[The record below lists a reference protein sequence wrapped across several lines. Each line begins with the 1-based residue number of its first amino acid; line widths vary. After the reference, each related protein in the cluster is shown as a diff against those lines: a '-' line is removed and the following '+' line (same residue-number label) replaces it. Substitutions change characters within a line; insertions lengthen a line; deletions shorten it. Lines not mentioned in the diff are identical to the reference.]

1 MDEKK
6 SSFWKFAVAFVV
18 IIILALGAVV
28 AARLYEKWQGE
39 QAVQKFAEAM
49 KKAEEDA
56 YRAAMADT
64 YGGKTPQETLQMY
77 IDAVEK
83 GDYVLA
89 SKSFVGD
96 NQEKELKSFDG
107 ASSTAL
113 SNYLAIIKR
122 LGATIESGGNYDT
135 EKAYFSA
142 HDPVLLRMKLYPN
155 GIWKIIE
162 I

>member
-6 SSFWKFAVAFVV
+6 SSFWKFAVVFVV
-18 IIILALGAVV
+18 LIVLALGAVV

-89 SKSFVGD
+89 SKYFIGD
-96 NQEKELKSFDG
+96 NQEKELG
-107 ASSTAL
+107 
-113 SNYLAIIKR
+113 R
-122 LGATIESGGNYDT
+122 LQNWSKENINNI
-135 EKAYFSA
+135 
-142 HDPVLLRMKLYPN
+142 VNLLKQDINSVGSYSDKKDEFVIDRPTTVDFRLYPN
-155 GIWKIIE
+155 GTWKIIE

>member
-6 SSFWKFAVAFVV
+6 SSFWKFAVVFVV
-18 IIILALGAVV
+18 LIVLALGAVV
-28 AARLYEKWQGE
+28 AARFYEKWQGE

-56 YRAAMADT
+56 YRAATADT
-64 YGGKTPQETLQMY
+64 YGGKTPQETLRMY

-89 SKSFVGD
+89 SKYFMGD
-96 NQEKELKSFDG
+96 YQEKELKSLQNSPKGNIDNVVG
-107 ASSTAL
+107 LLKQS
-113 SNYLAIIKR
+113 IKSP
-122 LGATIESGGNYDT
+122 GSY
-135 EKAYFSA
+135 SA
-142 HDPVLLRMKLYPN
+142 NSDEYVIDRPLMVDFRLYPN
-155 GIWKIIE
+155 GVWKIIE